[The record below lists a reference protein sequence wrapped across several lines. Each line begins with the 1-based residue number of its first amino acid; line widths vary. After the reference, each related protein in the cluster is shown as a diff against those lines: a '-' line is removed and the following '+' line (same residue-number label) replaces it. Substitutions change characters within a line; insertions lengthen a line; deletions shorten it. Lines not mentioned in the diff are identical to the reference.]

1 MRTLLSS
8 IFLLILIF
16 FSAKWSVDWNNVEVA
31 AAAARNGSLM
41 SYDRNLYGYDSYPT
55 YTSRGFYTGR
65 NCKTNIDHVVSLK
78 DAHQSGAGSWTS
90 TKRIT
95 FANDRLNHVATCT
108 RVNSSKGSS
117 TPSDFLRKSNDGR
130 GMEYEIKTKCAY
142 LGIYFQIKRK
152 YQLSFGNND
161 AILFRSCGLEIN

>member
-1 MRTLLSS
+1 MKTLLTP
-8 IFLLILIF
+8 IFLLILMC
-16 FSAKWSVDWNNVEVA
+16 SPVTWSIDVDKGLA
-31 AAAARNGSLM
+31 AAQHRPLIP
-41 SYDRNLYGYDSYPT
+41 YDRDLYGYGSYPT
-55 YTSRGFYTGR
+55 FLIRGFYTGQT
-65 NCKTNIDHVVSLK
+65 CKTNVDHVVSLK
-78 DAHQSGAGSWTS
+78 DAHQSGAGRWNSVE
-90 TKRIT
+90 RIT